1 MANRPGGD
9 ASTAVSVIGVTQ
21 RFSLRH
27 EKTLKGLLVN
37 LVQGRTS
44 SETFL
49 ALDDVNL
56 EVSAGST
63 TGLIGPNGSGKSTL
77 LKIIG
82 GVMTPTQGQVTR
94 RGRLA
99 ALLEL
104 GAGFHRDLSGREN
117 VYLNAE
123 ILGLPRSVIAK
134 RFDEIVEFSGV
145 EQFIDTPM
153 KYYSSGMFVRLGFSV
168 AIHTDPEILLVDEV
182 LAVGDEQ
189 FQAKCLN
196 VIRTMQN
203 EGRTIVLVTHSMDSV
218 MQFCDQAMM
227 LHHGQVRA
235 QGAPAEVIAAFRAV
249 NAEAKNTTA
258 IKGGAEVPSAPTP
271 DAAVPRVVAVAGGT
285 ASGRPISQA
294 RTGDT
299 LIIDATFHCP
309 PGSAF
314 VGRVELFHGGQLMV
328 GTSTERLGLDL
339 IRHEGEATYRF
350 TLVEVP
356 LAGGRYRVAV
366 STGADSVDRPQHTL
380 PAAIEFSVP
389 FDPATVGPVAVKAEV
404 ELLG

>member
-1 MANRPGGD
+1 
-9 ASTAVSVIGVTQ
+9 
-21 RFSLRH
+21 
-27 EKTLKGLLVN
+27 
-37 LVQGRTS
+37 
-44 SETFL
+44 
-49 ALDDVNL
+49 
-56 EVSAGST
+56 
-63 TGLIGPNGSGKSTL
+63 
-77 LKIIG
+77 
-82 GVMTPTQGQVTR
+82 
-94 RGRLA
+94 
-99 ALLEL
+99 
-104 GAGFHRDLSGREN
+104 
-117 VYLNAE
+117 
-123 ILGLPRSVIAK
+123 
-134 RFDEIVEFSGV
+134 V
-145 EQFIDTPM
+145 EQFIETPM

-218 MQFCDQAMM
+218 MQFCDQAML

-249 NAEAKNTTA
+249 NAEANHRPATQGTVEA
-258 IKGGAEVPSAPTP
+258 LSTPTP
-271 DAAVPRVVAVAGGT
+271 AVVPKVVAVVGGT

-299 LIIDATFHCP
+299 LIIDATFDCP

-314 VGRVELFHGGQLMV
+314 VGRIELFHGGQLMV
-328 GTSTERLGLDL
+328 GTSTQRLGLDP
-339 IRHEGEATYRF
+339 IRCDGQVTYRF

-366 STGADSVDRPQHTL
+366 STGVDSVDRPQHTL
-380 PAAIEFSVP
+380 PAALEFSVP
-389 FDPATVGPVAVKAEV
+389 FDPVTVGPVAVKAEV